1 MVVCECALAAL
12 TAEMTEKCIRVLKI
26 VDLVLKRR
34 NVPEKMM
41 KKADLLGLK

>member
-12 TAEMTEKCIRVLKI
+12 TAEMTEKCIRVL
-26 VDLVLKRR
+26 DLVLKRR